1 MPQLMERRFYGYSR
15 YYVVLIIGSSG
26 SEDPSKS
33 YPKPV
38 PQPAAPAIARC
49 TTERRMPQAEAWQL
63 KERRATIQQRAVRH
77 NIKGAPH
84 KGAAAM
90 SP

>member
-1 MPQLMERRFYGYSR
+1 MGIVATHHWKLGVRGPLQ
-15 YYVVLIIGSSG
+15 VI
-26 SEDPSKS
+26 SEAGAAAA
-33 YPKPV
+33 
-38 PQPAAPAIARC
+38 QPAAPAIARC